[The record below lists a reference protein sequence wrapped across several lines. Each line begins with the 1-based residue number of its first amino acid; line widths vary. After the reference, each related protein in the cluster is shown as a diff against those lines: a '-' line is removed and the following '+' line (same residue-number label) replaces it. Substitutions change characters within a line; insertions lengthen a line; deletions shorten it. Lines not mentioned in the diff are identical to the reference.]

1 MQTASIV
8 RENGNLSTLFF
19 NCDDFFFRPI
29 GKADTG
35 FFRPISPVGLNTGSA
50 FSPFCATSA
59 SASPRGRR
67 ERTSVRPLALGLAS
81 LNSHQTDENASL
93 EGALFRLLGSIRA
106 FGALFRYR
114 SIRAFCRAMCSRAL
128 RAYARLG
135 APYWLCQYGRFKSA
149 PKTAKDCQKAVDN
162 ISSRRSNDA
171 FCALRSAFW
180 ANPTRHGATNK

>member
-19 NCDDFFFRPI
+19 NCDDFFFRPIGFADTGFYRPI

-67 ERTSVRPLALGLAS
+67 ERTVVRPLALGLAS

-93 EGALFRLLGSIRA
+93 GRPISPVGLNTGSGSAYFAIAQYDYARALFRPLGSIRA
-106 FGALFRYR
+106 RLTSPPAYR
-114 SIRAFCRAMCSRAL
+114 
-128 RAYARLG
+128 G
-135 APYWLCQYGRFKSA
+135 
-149 PKTAKDCQKAVDN
+149 
-162 ISSRRSNDA
+162 
-171 FCALRSAFW
+171 
-180 ANPTRHGATNK
+180 

>member
-67 ERTSVRPLALGLAS
+67 ERTVVRPLALGLAS

-93 EGALFRLLGSIRA
+93 GRPISPVGLNTGSGSAYFAIAQYGYARALFRPLGSIRA
-106 FGALFRYR
+106 RLTSPPA
-114 SIRAFCRAMCSRAL
+114 CRGCEVRRKFIFFSPLEKNFLTPPSTTRISR
-128 RAYARLG
+128 
-135 APYWLCQYGRFKSA
+135 P
-149 PKTAKDCQKAVDN
+149 
-162 ISSRRSNDA
+162 RRRDETS
-171 FCALRSAFW
+171 
-180 ANPTRHGATNK
+180 PRHDENRR